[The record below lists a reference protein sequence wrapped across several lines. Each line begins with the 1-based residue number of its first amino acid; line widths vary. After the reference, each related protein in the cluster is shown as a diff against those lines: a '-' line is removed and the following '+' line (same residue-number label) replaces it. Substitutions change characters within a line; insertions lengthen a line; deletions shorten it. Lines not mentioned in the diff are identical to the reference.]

1 MGLAERAAQKG
12 SHTPQQQPDPARG
25 AVPSLFAEPE
35 LELRRHCAGSVAA
48 VVAIELLVLQDVA
61 LSRRVADRLEV
72 VLQEEASY
80 RARLGGRSAP
90 LRVQYPFDLLA
101 SPWDQPP
108 ALLRLRPC
116 RRSQGRQLCAGP
128 CARWAV
134 ASRDQVMPGV
144 RPAISLQAPEVLDHA
159 RSDRSSHPSAG
170 ARRGPG
176 VTGIQLSR
184 RRSRRCMFEDEDRDV
199 VMVILAVAV
208 APRAPSGQAC
218 VHRPPPQPG
227 RHLRE
232 AGSRLRTAEGP
243 RASSRARCTSVVAD
257 HAAVPFHGETVSGST
272 SSPACGCRAA
282 PRLAASASVATEWTP
297 GGAHGTSRRRAW
309 VFRDARNRQ
318 VLRRSGTR
326 PQGARRMPHR
336 VR

>member
-1 MGLAERAAQKG
+1 MSG
-12 SHTPQQQPDPARG
+12 H
-25 AVPSLFAEPE
+25 AVPPRVATSAATGSEPWAGAE
-35 LELRRHCAGSVAA
+35 LEPRFVLSMGGLLSHGRATAGLIAA
-48 VVAIELLVLQDVA
+48 FDGRAGHVGRPVGDLA
-61 LSRRVADRLEV
+61 
-72 VLQEEASY
+72 ASTGTSGP
-80 RARLGGRSAP
+80 RPIRP
-90 LRVQYPFDLLA
+90 LLA
-101 SPWDQPP
+101 
-108 ALLRLRPC
+108 
-116 RRSQGRQLCAGP
+116 
-128 CARWAV
+128 
-134 ASRDQVMPGV
+134 
-144 RPAISLQAPEVLDHA
+144 
-159 RSDRSSHPSAG
+159 PSAG

-199 VMVILAVAV
+199 VMVILAAAV